1 LHRLIATENQPN
13 GGSGM
18 DMAIVVVVMAVLLS
32 MMIAAVIILLCRLH
46 RRQYLGNELSPVTRQ
61 HIELFQGAQLNEAA
75 VESTKSQLRRL
86 LERGELD
93 AVEASLRP
101 GMQYVVQ
108 VRALAEIGTDDAGR
122 ILERQLQRRLSDD
135 QLEQSWYWIDLAS
148 CLRAL
153 NREQSLPH
161 LLRCA
166 ESAGEIPLGHFFA
179 AETACFLGFAG
190 YLRQP
195 DAPLGRAALRVL
207 HRVLEGLRFGVQPHI
222 VAEAR
227 LGEAVEN
234 LWDHRPETVSP
245 LVVRIF
251 AESVRLLRRAPH
263 AEAALSEEGGEQEAF
278 TMQVSRLAA
287 LEPVLCDYLEE
298 APRALCA
305 LLPKVPAQE
314 QRDILHALADLKAE
328 CASSVLTLLSQPD
341 FGNKES
347 ALEAL
352 TWSQDPRVGPFLR
365 EWAAKHVPV
374 VRRAQRRRRA
384 LPPLRRTISA
394 VIPYQAVLR
403 AMRGQ
408 PSRESEA
415 FLLLAARDF
424 DPTYRSAAIGSLGW
438 WEPVHRAEVLMTLQQ
453 ARHDPNPEVR
463 QSARAAL
470 ARLGERAALQW
481 FRQALSGEDPQRVHE
496 AIQVV
501 ANEGITL
508 LWADLDNLADSEDAD
523 IAFHAREALERL
535 CEDMNPRSK

>member
-1 LHRLIATENQPN
+1 
-13 GGSGM
+13 M
-18 DMAIVVVVMAVLLS
+18 DMAQVVVVMAVLLS
-32 MMIAAVIILLCRLH
+32 MMIAAVIILLFRLH
-46 RRQYLGNELSPVTRQ
+46 RRQYLASELSPVTRQ
-61 HIELFQGAQLNEAA
+61 HIELFQGAQLNEAV
-75 VESTKSQLRRL
+75 VESAKSHLRGL
-86 LERGELD
+86 LERGEVD

-207 HRVLEGLRFGVQPHI
+207 HRVLEGLRCGVQPYI

-227 LGEAVEN
+227 LGEAVEH
-234 LWDHRPETVSP
+234 LWDHRPEVVNP

-287 LEPVLCDYLEE
+287 LEPVLVDYLDE
-298 APRALCA
+298 APQALCA
-305 LLPKVPAQE
+305 LLPKLAAPE
-314 QRDILHALADLKAE
+314 QRDVLNALADLRAESVPAALELVAKA
-328 CASSVLTLLSQPD
+328 D
-341 FGNKES
+341 FPYKDA

-352 TWSQDPRVGPFLR
+352 QWSKDARVGPFLR
-365 EWAAKHVPV
+365 DWAGRVVPV

-384 LPPLRRTISA
+384 LPPMRRSVPA
-394 VIPYQAVLR
+394 NIPYQGILR

-408 PSRESEA
+408 PCRENEA
-415 FLLLAARDF
+415 FLLLASRDY
-424 DPTYRSAAIGSLGW
+424 DPTYRAAAVSSLGW
-438 WEPVHRAEVLMTLQQ
+438 WEPVHRAEVLMSLQQ

-470 ARLGERAALQW
+470 GRLGERAALQW
-481 FRQALSGEDPQRVHE
+481 FRQALAAEDPQRVHE

-501 ANEGITL
+501 ANEGLTL
-508 LWADLDNLADSEDAD
+508 LWAELDNLADSEDAD
-523 IAFHAREALERL
+523 VAFHAREALERL
-535 CEDMNPRSK
+535 CEDLHR